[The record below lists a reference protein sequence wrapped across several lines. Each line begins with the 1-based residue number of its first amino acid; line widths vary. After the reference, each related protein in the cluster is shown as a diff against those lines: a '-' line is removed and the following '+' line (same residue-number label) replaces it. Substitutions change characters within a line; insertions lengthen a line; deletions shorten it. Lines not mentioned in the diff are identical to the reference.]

1 MTNSRFAAA
10 AALAEQENMER
21 EQRRAEYTEERKAGG
36 NRFDRGG
43 PPLPQSSRFASAV
56 MADSDYVDREERDRR
71 YAERQNERHEGG
83 PREDRRFGG
92 PREDRGYGGPRHN
105 PAFEPEKDYFEL
117 RKEQNNK
124 VAELLKPKARPVE
137 DNILKIPDKPAL
149 HHEENMLKMPTKEVK
164 KETAPAPAP
173 KAKEPEASVPAP
185 PTKHSEGSLQEF
197 IRGDKQGGELKAW
210 CESQGA
216 ALPPVKRLVFSLLSE
231 KEKLN
236 PDINCS
242 WAEPSKFGAAFLS
255 MVEDDLYGQM
265 QILWGIQQYCD
276 SLGFPKLN
284 EEYVVQA
291 MFRAMYKYDLAS
303 DDAFQAWKEDEST
316 EHEKGKVTAI
326 IQTVDWF
333 NWLEE
338 DEDEDGEE
346 DEEEYEEEE

>member
-1 MTNSRFAAA
+1 MANSRFAAA

-21 EQRRAEYTEERKAGG
+21 EQRRAEYAEERKAGG
-36 NRFDRGG
+36 SRFDRGG

-56 MADSDYVDREERDRR
+56 MADSDYVDREERFRR
-71 YAERQNERHEGG
+71 NAERQNERQEGG

-92 PREDRGYGGPRHN
+92 PREDRGYGVPRHN
-105 PAFEPEKDYFEL
+105 PAPEPEKDYFEL

-137 DNILKIPDKPAL
+137 DNILKIPDKPAPQ
-149 HHEENMLKMPTKEVK
+149 HEENMLEMPSKEVK
-164 KETAPAPAP
+164 KEPALAPVP
-173 KAKEPEASVPAP
+173 KAKEPEAPVPAP
-185 PTKHSEGSLQEF
+185 PAKHSEESLQEF
-197 IRGDKQGGELKAW
+197 IRGDKQGDELKAW

-236 PDINCS
+236 PDIHCS

-284 EEYVVQA
+284 EESVVQA
-291 MFRAMYKYDLAS
+291 MFRAMYKFDLAS
-303 DDAFQAWKEDEST
+303 DDAFQAWKEDESP

-326 IQTVDWF
+326 IQTIDWF

-346 DEEEYEEEE
+346 DEEYEEEE